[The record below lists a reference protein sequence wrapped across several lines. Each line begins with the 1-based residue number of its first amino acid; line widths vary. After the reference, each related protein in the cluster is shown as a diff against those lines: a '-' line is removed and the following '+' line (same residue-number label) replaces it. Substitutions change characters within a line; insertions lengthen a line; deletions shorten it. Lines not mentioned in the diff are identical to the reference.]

1 MGLRFLQLRTAMVF
15 VACCRLRLRRSG
27 PATASSARRSMPHRA
42 VREELSS
49 IKARVMIREH
59 GREPLCHQ
67 EAVTRQVAN
76 HSGYR
81 HVVVV
86 RHSTSLQNTK
96 YQRSVCAG
104 WARKSF
110 GGSAGCAPGSA
121 ACAPDS
127 AACHRD
133 SAACVPE
140 SATRFGDSPGGL
152 RAGSM
157 VVIASNRRLPS
168 VALFLSLC
176 QMTYRVCRRRSVA
189 PLCCFLT

>member
-96 YQRSVCAG
+96 YQRSVCAQGGRGIGFG
-104 WARKSF
+104 WSAVGFCDSAAGF
-110 GGSAGCAPGSA
+110 GGSAGG
-121 ACAPDS
+121 
-127 AACHRD
+127 
-133 SAACVPE
+133 CV
-140 SATRFGDSPGGL
+140 R
-152 RAGSM
+152 SM
-157 VVIASNRRLPS
+157 FLLPN
-168 VALFLSLC
+168 A
-176 QMTYRVCRRRSVA
+176 
-189 PLCCFLT
+189 